1 MDRLTFSPLFV
12 KVVSL
17 GDRDERVELL
27 ASQNAKLLLVMAKG
41 MNSMCVV
48 RQETEMD
55 RHLRIRDLLALLQKN
70 FGTGIAAS
78 C

>member
-1 MDRLTFSPLFV
+1 
-12 KVVSL
+12 
-17 GDRDERVELL
+17 
-27 ASQNAKLLLVMAKG
+27 
-41 MNSMCVV
+41 MCVV